1 MRPKRSRPSQR
12 RQEALLWARVAA
24 EGGLLKRGA
33 AAEAL
38 QLGGLDCCKRWPTV
52 PVLVQPDVHLLPGV
66 GPGARGGR
74 ARGVVRGQQIGG
86 PVGGCWGGQGHFELR
101 LDGRDSVKQGRGVG
115 GRHSAALAECDA
127 VGGRRRGA
135 QAEGGG
141 LEVPAFVAADLEQ
154 ELKES
159 LAGAASKDG
168 KLGDEGV
175 VVLLEH
181 GAVLDVVGAEPSAIA
196 EAPVAHNPVR
206 RRFNDD
212 SGFNL

>member
-12 RQEALLWARVAA
+12 RQEAALWARVAA

-74 ARGVVRGQQIGG
+74 ACGIVRGRR
-86 PVGGCWGGQGHFELR
+86 VGESEYDPSRRRRFELR
-101 LDGRDSVKQGRGVG
+101 LGGRDSVKQGGGVC
-115 GRHSAALAECDA
+115 SWLFAALAQSDA
-127 VGGRRRGA
+127 VGGWRRGA

-181 GAVLDVVGAEPSAIA
+181 RAVLDVVGAEPSAIA